1 MALKLLVAALG
12 MFAAVSPASATKHD
26 PAPTAAPEAGPDAK
40 YCLQIEITGS
50 RIERIL
56 CLTRQE
62 WVDEEVDVDKEWAE
76 NGVRVIA

>member
-1 MALKLLVAALG
+1 MALKLLVVALG
-12 MFAAVSPASATKHD
+12 MIAAASPASASRHD

-40 YCLQIEITGS
+40 YCLRIEIKGS
-50 RIERIL
+50 RLERIL
-56 CLTRQE
+56 CLTREE

>member
-1 MALKLLVAALG
+1 MRELHRVLGPALG
-12 MFAAVSPASATKHD
+12 ERAQLVHITEHD

-40 YCLQIEITGS
+40 YCLRIEITGS
-50 RIERIL
+50 RLERIL
-56 CLTRQE
+56 CLTREE